1 MTFSGPGVLGGSLPD
16 GVYDLTVVAAKV
28 YAGSAGGPAMAADAR
43 LAFHRLYSDADG
55 DGDSDNA
62 DLFQMRS
69 TYGKTAADPA
79 FKPFFDYDADGDVDN
94 ADVFQVRSRRTK
106 EFKGY

>member
-1 MTFSGPGVLGGSLPD
+1 M
-16 GVYDLTVVAAKV
+16 TVVA
-28 YAGSAGGPAMAADAR
+28 SAVHANAQTMAANAT

-62 DLFQMRS
+62 DLFQVRS
-69 TYGKTAADPA
+69 TYLKPATDPGY
-79 FKPFFDYDADGDVDN
+79 KPYFDDEGDGDVDN
-94 ADVFQVRSRRTK
+94 ADLFQVRGRRAT